1 MASSEQTL
9 SVFFR
14 RCVAPAPA
22 FEYTT
27 CTNEAKQTVHQCT
40 ITTSE
45 CQWEGQVPVP
55 AIAES
60 AQSKKRKSSQH
71 LAAQAALHVLKGTAA
86 FAAFTAS
93 QPVRV
98 SESLLQT
105 LMTMLSDQVCHVLMI

>member
-1 MASSEQTL
+1 MASAEQTL

-14 RCVAPAPA
+14 RCGAPAPA
-22 FEYTT
+22 FEYTA
-27 CTNEAKQTVHQCT
+27 CTNEAEQTVHQCT

-60 AQSKKRKSSQH
+60 VQATRRKSSQH
-71 LAAQAALHVLKGTAA
+71 LAAQAALQVLKGTAA

-105 LMTMLSDQVCHVLMI
+105 LMTMFSDQVCRFFMI